1 MRGDRNV
8 STAVESIAAVS
19 EENSASAEQ
28 VSAATEEL
36 SAQATEV
43 VTSAASLARMAA
55 RLDELLSAFQFSEPA
70 VVGHGHPGAVVEMRR
85 SRAALSFRVHRAHEL
100 PDRQHDTMIKRKTD
114 PERPSAHGRHA
125 TVSSINIEIRDS
137 VAWITLA
144 SPPVN
149 ALSMTLI
156 DDLSEALVQYRPPDV
171 RVVVIRAAAGS
182 KVFSAGH
189 DVHELPTNG
198 RDPLTY
204 NDPLRKVIRNVETY
218 PAPII
223 AMVEGSVWGGACEL
237 VLSCDLVVAG
247 SDVTFALTPARLGVP
262 YNLSGTLN
270 FMKVADMHFL
280 KEMLFAARPI
290 PATRMAGYGVVNSV
304 VPVDQLEASVAALAK
319 DIAALSPL
327 VHRIMKEELR
337 VLANAQ
343 PLTPEAYERI
353 QALRREVYDSDDYQ
367 EGIKAF
373 KEKRRPDFQ
382 GT

>member
-1 MRGDRNV
+1 MRIGAPGPN
-8 STAVESIAAVS
+8 TAIR
-19 EENSASAEQ
+19 ASHLRA
-28 VSAATEEL
+28 
-36 SAQATEV
+36 
-43 VTSAASLARMAA
+43 
-55 RLDELLSAFQFSEPA
+55 
-70 VVGHGHPGAVVEMRR
+70 RR
-85 SRAALSFRVHRAHEL
+85 SRSDIA
-100 PDRQHDTMIKRKTD
+100 
-114 PERPSAHGRHA
+114 
-125 TVSSINIEIRDS
+125 VSLISVEISDS

-144 SPPVN
+144 SAPVN
-149 ALSMTLI
+149 ALSMALI
-156 DDLSEALVQYRPPDV
+156 DDLSAALLEHRPPEV
-171 RVVVIRAAAGS
+171 RVVVIRAEAGS

-189 DVHELPTNG
+189 DVRELPTNG

-237 VLSCDLVVAG
+237 VLSCDLVVAA

-290 PATRMAGYGVVNSV
+290 PAVRMASYGVINAV
-304 VPVDQLEASVAALAK
+304 VPLDELESTTASLAA

-353 QALRREVYDSDDYQ
+353 QALRREVYDSEDYQ